1 MLTYKHTYVNVCMY
15 THTPSPIHMFQIN
28 KQNYNREG
36 KEEKKSLLLQFIH
49 KIKKW
54 LFNWLELSSQWNMT
68 PWFKYNLF
76 IKHKTNEG
84 SAGKF
89 YYINILS
96 TNAQDQGWGEKNLWQ
111 LWIIRMIKRFEVT
124 HSTSCRKTNTD
135 IFTANS
141 HFCLRD
147 FWACL
152 IPSKPKVS
160 LAHYAALG
168 LASLLCEG
176 GGWRA
181 ELTMELCI
189 QTGVRIDRKFK
200 NQPFIFSLTLS
211 REYKRNTE
219 LQLYI

>member
-1 MLTYKHTYVNVCMY
+1 M
-15 THTPSPIHMFQIN
+15 SQIN

-54 LFNWLELSSQWNMT
+54 LFNWLELSSQGNMT
-68 PWFKYNLF
+68 PCFKYNLF

-89 YYINILS
+89 YYTNILS
-96 TNAQDQGWGEKNLWQ
+96 TNAKDQGGDLWQ

-124 HSTSCRKTNTD
+124 HSTSCRKTNTV

-141 HFCLRD
+141 YCCLRD
-147 FWACL
+147 FWARL
-152 IPSKPKVS
+152 IPSKPKIS

-189 QTGVRIDRKFK
+189 QTGVRTDHEFK
-200 NQPFIFSLTLS
+200 YQPFIFSL
-211 REYKRNTE
+211 
-219 LQLYI
+219 LYI